1 MSQELHQLLKSLNK
15 GEKRAIILA
24 AEKTEGD
31 KNFLELYYAIVA
43 QDKYDEQKIIAENKD
58 KPFIKH
64 LGFTKN
70 YLQNF
75 VLKELRSIN
84 SNYKVNIRLKNFLID
99 IELMFWKGQFKMAI
113 KLINQ
118 AKVLAE
124 RYEYHLML
132 EELYYWERR
141 IITSG
146 SMKVPKVQNYSQD
159 VRFKIMN
166 SYFNALEYKKII
178 NEVTAIIRESDE
190 VRDESDLKRI
200 DQILKNELLVDINNP
215 KSKKAIYD
223 FYILK
228 AALYRLK
235 GDFETSI
242 QYHEKLQQFIK
253 ENEHIFI
260 EENPIFFLGA
270 ANNIMLNALQAEKIA
285 LFESVFNSVTKLTF
299 KEEYSKAYYNSRI
312 LIFLLNSSIQ
322 NKIYQS
328 VKHLVSSDAI
338 LGNDLITEEVKL
350 LLNYYCVVINFHC
363 KDYKEAL
370 VFINRI
376 INNQKQLRVD
386 VVGTTL
392 IFNML
397 VHFELGHF
405 DYLDSLS
412 VNVQGFLKKNRLWSL
427 YDSIFIKGIIKTQE
441 AKSNTEVKQVLS
453 DLRNHLNGI
462 KNKKSFHNE
471 LDYLKW
477 LEEKI
482 EQ

>member
-31 KNFLELYYAIVA
+31 KNFLELYYAIIA

-58 KPFIKH
+58 RPFIKH

-75 VLKELRSIN
+75 ILKELRSIN

-124 RYEYHLML
+124 KYEYHLML

-146 SMKVPKVQNYSQD
+146 SMKVPKVLNYSED
-159 VRFKIMN
+159 IRFKIMD

-190 VRDESDLKRI
+190 IRDDEDLNRI
-200 DQILKNELLVDINNP
+200 NSIMGRDLLVDIKNA
-215 KSKKAIYD
+215 KSKKAAYD
-223 FYILK
+223 FYILN
-228 AALYRLK
+228 AALSRLK
-235 GDFETSI
+235 GDYETSNSHH
-242 QYHEKLQQFIK
+242 QDLQKFIK
-253 ENEHIFI
+253 ENSHIFI
-260 EENPIFFLGA
+260 EENPIFFLGSS
-270 ANNIMLNALQAEKIA
+270 NNVMLNALQSEN
-285 LFESVFNSVTKLTF
+285 FELYDATYKTVTSMVF
-299 KEEYSKAYYNSRI
+299 KEEYTNAYYNSRI

-322 NKIYQS
+322 NKTYQS
-328 VKHLVSSDAI
+328 VKHLASSDAV
-338 LGNDLITEEVKL
+338 LGNDLMTEEVKL

-386 VVGTTL
+386 IIGTTM
-392 IFNML
+392 IFNLL
-397 VHFELGHF
+397 VHLELGHY
-405 DYLDSLS
+405 DYID
-412 VNVQGFLKKNRLWSL
+412 NVFPNHFNFLKKNRLLSL
-427 YDSIFIKGIIKTQE
+427 YDSSFVRGL
-441 AKSNTEVKQVLS
+441 AKVVEVKS
-453 DLRNHLNGI
+453 KPELRELLKEIETHLLGI
-462 KNKKSFHNE
+462 KNKKSFHHE

-482 EQ
+482 KQ